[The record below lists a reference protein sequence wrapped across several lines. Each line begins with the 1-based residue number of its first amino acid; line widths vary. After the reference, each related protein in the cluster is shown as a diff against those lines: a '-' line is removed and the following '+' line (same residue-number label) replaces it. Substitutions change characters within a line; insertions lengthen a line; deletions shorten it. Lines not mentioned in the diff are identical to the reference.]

1 MAVITLTTKE
11 ALRKEF
17 IEAYVLE
24 KMNPTLGFLGLFPT
38 VNLNGATSFKM
49 FTDETSAEDDIISG
63 VMGEPVDL
71 GELSKLPTIEVSP
84 IDSQLGDTKRFGFS
98 LRFSRDIE
106 NQNERID
113 ELIRAY
119 DRASYAMLRKL
130 NNDYVNTIK
139 TYAKAETITLN
150 DGSWKTSNKISEDII
165 NMQEAFDIIGYD
177 YSLTDMYI
185 GKDSWYGTKKYYN
198 ALDEGFTPNDME
210 GSALHKVN
218 ELDSGLIGLDN
229 ITKPITTYYNVDSK
243 YSTIQNSF
251 INVDRYVEKEYP
263 KQTVIEVWAEM
274 GIGVKHPKAMLYQE
288 GV

>member
-139 TYAKAETITLN
+139 TYAKAEPITLN

-165 NMQEAFDIIGYD
+165 DMQEAFDIIGYD

-185 GKDSWYGTKKYYN
+185 GKDSWYGAKKYYN

>member
-98 LRFSRDIE
+98 LRFSQDIE

-139 TYAKAETITLN
+139 NYAKAEPISLN

-165 NMQEAFDIIGYD
+165 DMQEAFDIVGYD

-185 GKDSWYGTKKYYN
+185 SKDSWYGAKKYYN

-210 GSALHKVN
+210 GSTLHKVN

-229 ITKPITTYYNVDSK
+229 ITKPITTYYNVNSK

-263 KQTVIEVWAEM
+263 KETVIEVWAEM

>member
-119 DRASYAMLRKL
+119 DKASYAMLRKL

-139 TYAKAETITLN
+139 TYAKAEPITLN

-165 NMQEAFDIIGYD
+165 DMQEAFDIIGYD